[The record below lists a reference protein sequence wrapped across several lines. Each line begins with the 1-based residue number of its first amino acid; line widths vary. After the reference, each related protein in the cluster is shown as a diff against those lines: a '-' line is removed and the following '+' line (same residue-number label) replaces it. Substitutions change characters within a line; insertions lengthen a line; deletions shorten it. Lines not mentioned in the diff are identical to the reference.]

1 MENINEY
8 KIQQIIDN
16 GNTIQL
22 SLLENINTEPISQ
35 KQIIMESLQ
44 KELDDK
50 TKKQILPLLNAIMKI
65 QPTIKIKSYQ
75 QMSIIITMPKTR
87 YKSVGSP
94 KVGEILSINIQKL
107 NQI

>member
-1 MENINEY
+1 M
-8 KIQQIIDN
+8 
-16 GNTIQL
+16 
-22 SLLENINTEPISQ
+22 
-35 KQIIMESLQ
+35 
-44 KELDDK
+44 
-50 TKKQILPLLNAIMKI
+50 TKKEGG

-94 KVGEILSINIQKL
+94 EVGEILGINIQKL